1 MADFTF
7 LSSDLVKVLS
17 KKYLQVVHRI
27 KNIFSSFI
35 CYSRYYLLWKH
46 HKTELRRTQATP
58 VLRMRE
64 KVPTVNKVTLSH
76 LGHSAL
82 FSPMNPWRTVYS
94 KVSWPDHTSFETSPV
109 SHGSL
114 YFSEHDSLLGSATL
128 EIII

>member
-46 HKTELRRTQATP
+46 HKTELRWTQATP

-76 LGHSAL
+76 LGHSFVFA
-82 FSPMNPWRTVYS
+82 N
-94 KVSWPDHTSFETSPV
+94 E
-109 SHGSL
+109 SL
-114 YFSEHDSLLGSATL
+114 EDSLQQSVMTRPHQLRDISSVASL
-128 EIII
+128 LVF